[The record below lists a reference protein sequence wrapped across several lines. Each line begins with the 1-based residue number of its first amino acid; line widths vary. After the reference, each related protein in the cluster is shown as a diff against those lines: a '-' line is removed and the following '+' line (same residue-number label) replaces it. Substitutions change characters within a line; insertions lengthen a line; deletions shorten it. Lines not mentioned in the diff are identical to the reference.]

1 MSRLCQRQRQPKPK
15 PLSAHCV
22 APAVLPSPGH
32 FPLSTTPHLPTPL
45 TTHPFLLPF
54 CAPPNPKAR
63 KIFQNPLSLL
73 ISSSSFPF
81 SITTSNT
88 CVSAQRP
95 VVCLI
100 STSFLGH
107 EATLIKL
114 LLIAPE
120 SYLFNSQSPF
130 SNAPPPQVQVRTS
143 YSTSTLNSS
152 TSRQHVYRQH
162 QQHQRGR
169 CR

>member
-1 MSRLCQRQRQPKPK
+1 MGIQTSTWSRSRQLIMVLVPSFVTCTK
-15 PLSAHCV
+15 LSSALY
-22 APAVLPSPGH
+22 AYRRPPSPGH

-45 TTHPFLLPF
+45 TTPPFLLPSV
-54 CAPPNPKAR
+54 PPQTQRPEKYFR
-63 KIFQNPLSLL
+63 FRYQSPSLPPFL
-73 ISSSSFPF
+73 F

-88 CVSAQRP
+88 CVSAQRT

-120 SYLFNSQSPF
+120 FNLFNSQPSF

-143 YSTSTLNSS
+143 
-152 TSRQHVYRQH
+152 
-162 QQHQRGR
+162 
-169 CR
+169 